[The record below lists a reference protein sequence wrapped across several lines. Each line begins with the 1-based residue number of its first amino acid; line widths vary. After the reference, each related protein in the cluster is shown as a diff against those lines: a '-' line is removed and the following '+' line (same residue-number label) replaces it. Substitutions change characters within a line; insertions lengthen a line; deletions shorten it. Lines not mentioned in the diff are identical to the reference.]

1 MNSVKYRKIVL
12 VWNWKDNQF
21 IMIKEKNNKPKCFPC
36 PYSINFQR
44 NHPKVLSGEA
54 FWQTHNELCVG
65 YYLSTNS
72 DIFRP
77 IFSYERQ
84 RLLDKV
90 HYGKKEDEP
99 VGTEDKFFSSFAD
112 NPNLRRAR
120 RKYLVGLDKVTG
132 TLNIQSKKMPMEC
145 IEIILSFISFI

>member
-1 MNSVKYRKIVL
+1 MNSTLYRKIYL
-12 VWNWKDNQF
+12 KYNWDDNQF
-21 IMIKEKNNKPKCFPC
+21 TMIKEKNIKPVCFSC

-65 YYLSTNS
+65 YHLSTNP

-77 IFSYERQ
+77 IFSHKRQ

-90 HYGKKEDEP
+90 HYGKKEDEES
-99 VGTEDKFFSSFAD
+99 VYFSSFAD
-112 NPNLRRAR
+112 NPNLRYAR
-120 RKYLVGLDKVTG
+120 KKYFVGLDEVTD
-132 TLNIQSKKMPMEC
+132 TMNIRQKKMPMEC
-145 IEIILSFISFI
+145 LENILSFIPFI

>member
-54 FWQTHNELCVG
+54 FWTTHNELCVG
-65 YYLSTNS
+65 YHLVTNP

-77 IFSYERQ
+77 IFSHKRQ

-90 HYGKKEDEP
+90 HYGKKEDE
-99 VGTEDKFFSSFAD
+99 EDQSVYFSSFAY
-112 NPNLRRAR
+112 NPNLRYAR
-120 RKYLVGLDKVTG
+120 KKYLVGLDEVTA
-132 TLNIQSKKMPMEC
+132 TMNITRKKIPMEC
-145 IEIILSFISFI
+145 LEIILSFIPFI

>member
-1 MNSVKYRKIVL
+1 MNSTQYRKIYL
-12 VWNWKDNQF
+12 KYNWADNQF
-21 IMIKEKNNKPKCFPC
+21 LTITEKTCFPC

-65 YYLSTNS
+65 YHLTTNP

-77 IFSYERQ
+77 IFSHERQ

-90 HYGKKEDEP
+90 HYGKKEDE
-99 VGTEDKFFSSFAD
+99 EDQSVYFSSFAD
-112 NPNLRRAR
+112 NPNLRYAR
-120 RKYLVGLDKVTG
+120 KKYLVGLDEDTM
-132 TLNIQSKKMPMEC
+132 NIMRKKMPMEC
-145 IEIILSFISFI
+145 LEIILSFIPFI